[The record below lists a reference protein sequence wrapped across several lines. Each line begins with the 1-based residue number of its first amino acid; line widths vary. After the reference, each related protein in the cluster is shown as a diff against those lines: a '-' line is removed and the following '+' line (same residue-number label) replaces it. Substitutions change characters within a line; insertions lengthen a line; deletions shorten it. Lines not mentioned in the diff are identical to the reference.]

1 MDISVINS
9 EMKGE
14 EWDDEYVL
22 SNKLLFE
29 LYIEE
34 YSLVKHL
41 RKMMLSDTGGGTRL
55 PEIVNREDLECN
67 IRKELSSYDVGTL
80 GGKMY
85 MFGQVNS
92 MLAEMLNDFDEKK
105 QSDFIGYKELEQ
117 YHTLASTILQ
127 MLPEIIMGDI
137 TNSSEN
143 DN

>member
-1 MDISVINS
+1 MSVFNH

-14 EWDDEYVL
+14 EFDDEYVL
-22 SNKLLFE
+22 SNNLLFE

-34 YSLVKHL
+34 YSLIKHL
-41 RKMMLSDTGGGTRL
+41 RKMMLPDTGGGTRL
-55 PEIVNREDLECN
+55 PEIVNREDLEFN

-92 MLAEMLNDFDEKK
+92 TLAEMLNDFDNKN
-105 QSDFIGYKELEQ
+105 QSDFIGYTELEQ
-117 YHTLASTILQ
+117 YHTIASTILQ
-127 MLPEIIMGDI
+127 MLPEIIMGNI
-137 TNSSEN
+137 ENSSEN